1 MRSSIGVICEFEI
14 DFFSVIFL
22 SSNDTMISTGMNF
35 REPSSI
41 PLVGQEYSGIP
52 PPSRESN

>member
-14 DFFSVIFL
+14 DFFVSVIFL

-35 REPSSI
+35 RGHI
-41 PLVGQEYSGIP
+41 
-52 PPSRESN
+52 